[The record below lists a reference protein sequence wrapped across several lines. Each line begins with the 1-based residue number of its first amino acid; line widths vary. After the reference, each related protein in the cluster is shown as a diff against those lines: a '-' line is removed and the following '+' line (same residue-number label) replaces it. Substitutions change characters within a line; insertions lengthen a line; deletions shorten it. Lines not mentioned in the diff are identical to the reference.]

1 MSIQESKHTRILSL
15 WLFVCLCIFFFF
27 FSILFFLS
35 YFIIFYCILLLLFYY
50 IILLLSCFIIT
61 FNFSRTYA
69 LSLPTSSP
77 PRSGFIVAKY
87 VFKKG

>member
-1 MSIQESKHTRILSL
+1 M
-15 WLFVCLCIFFFF
+15 FVFFFFFF
-27 FSILFFLS
+27 FSIHLFLS
-35 YFIIFYCILLLLFYY
+35 YFIVFYCILLLIFYY

-77 PRSGFIVAKY
+77 PAPALLWLSMCL
-87 VFKKG
+87 KKGRAKQGQRSFMVGHLRPS